1 MEPEPSS
8 QVPEDRP
15 LSELSPVPV
24 CELAESRTSPQPH
37 PTLPGERVVD
47 EVDDYKRF
55 VHLSFRSGSDPFGLW
70 RRITLSPD
78 IARVLAV

>member
-1 MEPEPSS
+1 VEPEPSS

-47 EVDDYKRF
+47 EVDDYKRPPVF
-55 VHLSFRSGSDPFGLW
+55 PKYPVGVW